1 MKKLIID
8 ACSPKT
14 VDITEQFLPSEKFL
28 KKYDDVTVDRKSG
41 FSIVVTNLRI
51 FIANQSELWDI
62 QTDKIDYLGRTF
74 IPRFSW
80 WWQLLFIPLAMI
92 SVSNPLFFGLFLLLS
107 VARQFVRIE
116 ALIIGIY
123 SKEWKISKDNT
134 TLDQIVENI
143 RANSIVG
150 LKRSDGKQILDADSV
165 DEEITGLELDLV
177 GENESRVLKMAWT
190 FAILSFF
197 SYYMGSFR
205 IGTGFWTFLFAAT
218 SFGFF
223 VLHRDKRK
231 TNEFRNVKAKN
242 GWTLQA
248 WIAILNFIKIQFIEA
263 KWSFKVFDT
272 VIDVKKLGYQLCCVC
287 LFLGLLFTHT
297 QASMIPLLQSI
308 CIGIPL
314 YLTGKVL
321 AGIPR
326 EKWRMALRTTG
337 AAFIALII
345 VWPCLALIPLYET
358 SSVMIPKEHIQGD
371 SGNGWK
377 SVMNEYDEY
386 GLGLAS
392 SSFVLYADDGMDE
405 EENQDGYPALL
416 FVVAI
421 KVPFNLEE
429 ENMLSVLDEQFKEM
443 AIDQEIDLDTQI
455 EQGSRVTTQGYSTQY
470 SIYNG
475 TAKTEEF
482 GFGDFTRSVT
492 KGSESRYIGEVWKA
506 PEHNLIVVAMG
517 IAIISEEEIN
527 DQTGIEP
534 IDDIIDIIPNNPN
547 DTIDTQNWEEL
558 QNLILETMCYNS

>member
-1 MKKLIID
+1 M
-8 ACSPKT
+8 
-14 VDITEQFLPSEKFL
+14 DITDKFLPNEKFL
-28 KKYDDVTVDRKSG
+28 KKYDEVTVDRKSG

-51 FIANQSELWDI
+51 FIANKYELWDI
-62 QTDKIDYLGRTF
+62 QTDKIDYLGRAF

-80 WWQLLFIPLAMI
+80 WWQLFFVPLAMI
-92 SVSNPLFFGLFLLLS
+92 TVSQPIWFGIFLLLS
-107 VARQFVRIE
+107 IARQFIRIE

-123 SKEWKISKDNT
+123 SKEWKISKDT
-134 TLDQIVENI
+134 EALDQLVENI

-150 LKRSDGKQILDADSV
+150 LKRNDGKQILDADSV
-165 DEEITGLELDLV
+165 DNKVTKLELDLV
-177 GENESRVLKMAWT
+177 GENESRVLKLAWF

-205 IGTGFWTFLFAAT
+205 LGTGFWTFLFAAT
-218 SFGFF
+218 AFGFF
-223 VLHRDKRK
+223 ILHRDKRK
-231 TNEFRNVKAKN
+231 NNEFRNVEAKH
-242 GWTLQA
+242 GWILQA
-248 WIAILNFIKIQFIEA
+248 WIALLSFMKIQFIEA
-263 KWSFKVFDT
+263 KWSFKIFDT
-272 VIDVKKLGYQLCCVC
+272 KIDVRKLGYQLCCFC

-297 QASMIPLLQSI
+297 QASMIPVLQSI

-314 YLTGKVL
+314 YLTGRVL

-326 EKWRMALRTTG
+326 EYWRMALRTGG
-337 AAFIALII
+337 ASFIALII
-345 VWPCLALIPLYET
+345 VLPCLALMPFYET
-358 SSVMIPKEHIQGD
+358 SSVMIPREHIQGD

-377 SVMNEYDEY
+377 SVMNEYEVV

-392 SSFVLYADDGMDE
+392 TSFVLYADDGMDE

-421 KVPFNLEE
+421 KIPFNLEE
-429 ENMLSVLDEQFKEM
+429 EDMLGVLDDQFKEM
-443 AIDQEIDLDTQI
+443 AIEQEIDLDTKI
-455 EQGSRVTTQGYSTQY
+455 EQGSRITAQGYNTQY

-482 GFGDFTRSVT
+482 GFGNLNRSIT

-534 IDDIIDIIPNNPN
+534 IDDLIDIIPNNPN

-558 QNLILETMCYNS
+558 QSLILETICYDKN